1 MEDNELQANRRNN
14 NAGRPGPVKV
24 EHVSFMY
31 SGPIIQ
37 HTQVCVGNDCYGWA
51 PQGDVG
57 WQGVGLNAPAKFSYE
72 TRETGRGAWI
82 SDSYTIPN
90 TTRQDVLTALKDL
103 GQDLLNDGIG
113 YSTNNMGNN
122 INCHGFASI
131 AKDQLPQ
138 RAQVLTQLRMR
149 GASIGEDGEMV
160 LANTMNNEQLSKL
173 EQEVGQIFAQLK
185 EKGVVMSSD
194 VLNTTIQAAPNV
206 PTMHANN
213 RGMERG

>member
-24 EHVSFMY
+24 EHVTYRDF
-31 SGPIIQ
+31 GPIVQ
-37 HTQVCVGNDCYGWA
+37 HTQVCVGKDCYGWG
-51 PQGDVG
+51 PQGSVG
-57 WQGVGLNAPAKFSYE
+57 WQGVGLNAPPNFSYE
-72 TRETGRGAWI
+72 ARETGRGAWI

-90 TTRQDVLTALKDL
+90 TTRQDVLAALKDL
-103 GQDLLNDGIG
+103 GQDLLNEGIG

-138 RAQVLTQLRMR
+138 RAQILTQLRMR
-149 GASIGEDGEMV
+149 GASIGDDGEMV

-185 EKGVVMSSD
+185 DRGVVMSSD
-194 VLNTTIQAAPNV
+194 VSSATIQATPNIF
-206 PTMHANN
+206 TMQANK
-213 RGMERG
+213 GMERG